1 MNRRSA
7 RPFPYLSRSFIF
19 LKQQICFLLALA
31 AAFLALPSAAWAEG
45 IPVHHLEGTLHGFL
59 VLSNQQGKVVAVG
72 DLIQV
77 VDADRVTSHLLFHFR
92 DGSIDEETTVFTQ
105 HDSFKLVSDHHIQK
119 GPFFHQP
126 IEVSIDVPSG
136 EVTIHSTGK
145 DGKEDVKTEH
155 MDLPSDLCNGLINTV
170 AKNIQS
176 DAAETKVTMLV
187 TTPKPRIITLAFSP
201 IPEAAYTL
209 AGFKRKALG
218 YQIKFELG
226 GIAGVVAPMIG
237 KQPPNLQIWITT
249 GELPTFI
256 RETGPMFEDGPV
268 LTMQLAAPVGPI
280 AYAGT
285 SHPPTHH

>member
-1 MNRRSA
+1 
-7 RPFPYLSRSFIF
+7 
-19 LKQQICFLLALA
+19 
-31 AAFLALPSAAWAEG
+31 
-45 IPVHHLEGTLHGFL
+45 VHHLEGTLHGFL

-256 RETGPMFEDGPV
+256 RETGPTFEDGPV
-268 LTMQLAAPVGPI
+268 LNMQLAAPVGPI